1 MNEDSTTHFSATK
14 SSDQIK
20 STVSPWNAL
29 VDLSIFLS
37 VMFLVRAIQIESIG
51 FWGNTLFNSAA
62 TVGAATV
69 LLYYRKQSWKDIG
82 LTKPDKYL
90 KMLGIV
96 AITLVGTVVS
106 IMLFEIFIRDLF
118 TTTAE
123 TTSGSDTRFQ
133 EMEGNISYFF
143 SIIFFV
149 WIESFLEELQDR
161 GFSLNRFESIFSKVS
176 FSTVLAVLF
185 QAAIFGFRH
194 SYDLSPRSL
203 TTGIIGLVFGTI
215 YVLTGRNLWPLIIAH
230 IILNSMSMIERL

>member
-1 MNEDSTTHFSATK
+1 MRNK
-14 SSDQIK
+14 K
-20 STVSPWNAL
+20 PLNAL
-29 VDLSIFLS
+29 VDLTIFLT
-37 VMFLVRAIQIESIG
+37 VMFFVRTIQIESIG
-51 FWGNTLFNSAA
+51 FWGNTLFRSIS
-62 TVGAATV
+62 TVGVATV
-69 LLYYRKQSWKDIG
+69 LLYYRKQSWRDLG
-82 LTKPDKYL
+82 LTNPDKYL
-90 KMLGIV
+90 KMLGVV
-96 AITLVGTVVS
+96 AITLVGTVIS

-118 TTTAE
+118 TTGTEAA
-123 TTSGSDTRFQ
+123 SGSDTRFN

-161 GFSLNRFESIFSKVS
+161 GFSLNRFESLFSKVP
-176 FSTVLAVLF
+176 FSTILAVLF

-194 SYDLSPRSL
+194 SYDFSPRSI